1 MILYSPIAAIA
12 VKMCRAIRRGFV
24 TLKMAYHQKKIVNS
38 LLILFLLVGI
48 FLSLSVSAADEN
60 NVGGFAWSENI
71 GWISFNDDVVDGAP
85 APDPG
90 DTTNKEYGVGIN
102 IATGEMSGYAWSE
115 NIGWISFN
123 AADVEGCNGCSGSEC
138 VPIVD
143 SEADGSGNHLI
154 TGWARATAAVEA
166 GSNAGG
172 WDGCLKF
179 KDSYIDSNGDF
190 HGWMTSSADA
200 TTGVV
205 GWVNLNSKNCN
216 GSNCTED
223 ASYKVHTSA
232 GFGPVAAME
241 CGGSCPGGYCDTDS
255 DSTWIMYAPTGDC
268 PTCNYKITNTS
279 EGDIQ
284 CTSWELVGT
293 SYGGTYDGK
302 QNLTFSPGVPT
313 GTYTL
318 KLTVSSTPKASNN
331 SDCSLGLHSSVEH
344 EIRIKEEAGADFM
357 CSLDDPGEIA
367 DPLWLDCE
375 SEAFEKKVMK
385 GERLFL
391 SDDASLAMHS
401 VESDDG
407 TQIDEGSRY
416 WTLNVDGNVIDGNG
430 SGISFTAG
438 KSNILKL
445 EVGDDASRTNC
456 KIINFGGK
464 TLPKWEEVNPVSMLL
479 GNLRA
484 SLAKLFDL
492 VK

>member
-1 MILYSPIAAIA
+1 M
-12 VKMCRAIRRGFV
+12 
-24 TLKMAYHQKKIVNS
+24 TNHQKLMANN
-38 LLILFLLVGI
+38 LLFAFLLMGF
-48 FLSLSVSAADEN
+48 FLSLSVSAANED

-71 GWISFNDDVVDGAP
+71 DWISFNDDIVDGSD
-85 APDPG
+85 APDG
-90 DTTNKEYGVGIN
+90 DGAVFDYGVGIDE
-102 IATGEMSGYAWSE
+102 ATGQISGYAWSE

-123 AADVEGCNGCSGSEC
+123 LADIEGCNGCSGLAC
-138 VPIVD
+138 VPMVD
-143 SEADGSGNHLI
+143 TEADGSGNHAI

-190 HGWMTSSADA
+190 YGWMTSSADA

-205 GWVNLNSKNCN
+205 GWVNLNSDNCD
-216 GSNCTED
+216 GSNCVED
-223 ASYKVHTSA
+223 VSYKVHTSA
-232 GFGPVAAME
+232 GFGPTAAME
-241 CGGSCPGGYCDTDS
+241 CGGSCPGGYCDTNP

-268 PTCNYKITNTS
+268 PTCNYTITNTS
-279 EGDIQ
+279 SGDIQ

-293 SYGGTYDGK
+293 SYGGVYNGR
-302 QNLTFSPGVPT
+302 QNLTFLAGVPT
-313 GTYTL
+313 GTFTL

-331 SDCSLGLHSSVEH
+331 DDCSLGLHSSVEH
-344 EIRIKEEAGADFM
+344 EITIKEEVGADFM
-357 CSLDDPGEIA
+357 CSLDDPGVIA

-385 GERLFL
+385 GEKIFL
-391 SDDASLAMHS
+391 SDESSLSLHS
-401 VESDDG
+401 EESEDG
-407 TQIDEGSRY
+407 TQIDADSRY
-416 WTLNVDGNVIDGNG
+416 WTLNLDGSVTNG
-430 SGISFTAG
+430 IASDINFTAG

-479 GNLRA
+479 DNLQA
-484 SLAKLFDL
+484 SLAKLFDW